1 MLEHTVWYAYAVIDN
16 QYIDHMN
23 RRILFLLSF
32 LCTALFVSAQVNDV
46 EKMLK
51 GIEAVTGF
59 EKLEKTDTTRQYY
72 LMKFTQALDPKNS
85 SAGTF
90 EQRVMLGHRGYD
102 RPVVLVTEGYGAD
115 YAFNSP
121 KYMEEL
127 TSILDANIIFV
138 EYRYFSGSMPEPCN
152 WEYLTVENSM
162 TDYHKIITA
171 FKPFYSGKWASTGI
185 SKGGSTSIFFRAYFP
200 DDLDVSVPYVGPL
213 SGAVEDG
220 RHESFLERVG
230 TKAERDAI
238 RNFQFELFERKER
251 LMPMFDAYCL
261 ENNMV
266 FRVPTTT
273 IYDLLVL
280 EYQFSMWQWGT
291 PTNTIP
297 ALSSDDKTVFDYFVK
312 MCGPDYFAAGSNI
325 ESFFVQ
331 ALKDFGYYGYNIEP
345 FRKYVKEEDVEGYLR
360 RVLLPEEFANVEFD
374 DSNYR
379 FVTDYYTENDPKMI
393 LIYGEV
399 DPWTASGITWL
410 RDRNKENVK
419 VYIQPGGSHRA
430 RILNMPENM
439 RDEILEKLNEWM
451 QYK

>member
-1 MLEHTVWYAYAVIDN
+1 
-16 QYIDHMN
+16 MN
-23 RRILFLLSF
+23 KRFLFLLSF
-32 LCTALFVSAQVNDV
+32 LCVVLFASAQEVDV
-46 EKMLK
+46 KKMLE
-51 GIEAVTGF
+51 GIESVTSI
-59 EKLEKTDTTRQYY
+59 EKIEKADTTRQYF
-72 LMKFTQALDPKNS
+72 LMKFTQQLDPKDA

-90 EQRVMLGHRGYD
+90 EQRIMLGHRGYD

-127 TSILDANIIFV
+127 TYILDANIIFV
-138 EYRYFSGSMPEPCN
+138 EYRYFSGSMPNPCN
-152 WEYLTVENSM
+152 WDYLTVENSM

-171 FKPFYSGKWASTGI
+171 FKPFYKGKWASTGI

-261 ENNMV
+261 EKNMV
-266 FRVPTTT
+266 FRVPTSTV
-273 IYDLLVL
+273 YDLLVL

-291 PTNTIP
+291 PVNTIP
-297 ALSSDDKTVFDYFVK
+297 ALDSDDKVIFDYFVK
-312 MCGPDYFAAGSNI
+312 MCGPDYFAAGSDI

-345 FRKYVKEEDVEGYLR
+345 FRKYVNENEIEGYLR
-360 RVLLPEEFANVEFD
+360 RVLLPEQFADVEFD

-410 RDRNKENVK
+410 RDRNKQNVK

-430 RILNMPENM
+430 RILNMPEKM
-439 RDEILEKLNEWM
+439 RDEILEQLNEWM

>member
-1 MLEHTVWYAYAVIDN
+1 MIKK
-16 QYIDHMN
+16 
-23 RRILFLLSF
+23 ILLFIPLLCVF
-32 LCTALFVSAQVNDV
+32 AFATAQDGNV

-51 GIEAVTGF
+51 NIDAVTNF
-59 EKLEKTDTTRQYY
+59 EKIEKADTTRQYY
-72 LMKFTQALDPKNS
+72 LMKFTQQLDPKDA

-102 RPVVLVTEGYGAD
+102 RPTVVVTEGYGAD

-127 TSILDANIIFV
+127 TYIMDANILFV
-138 EYRYFSGSMPEPCN
+138 EYRYFSGSTPEPCN
-152 WEYLTVENSM
+152 WDYLTVENSM
-162 TDYHKIITA
+162 MDYHKIITA
-171 FKPFYSGKWASTGI
+171 FKPYYKGKWASTGI

-200 DDLDVSVPYVGPL
+200 EDLDVSVPYVGPL

-230 TKAERDAI
+230 SKADRDAI
-238 RNFQFELFERKER
+238 RNFQTELFERKER
-251 LMPMFDAYCL
+251 LMPLFDAYCL
-261 ENNMV
+261 KEGLV
-266 FRVPTTT
+266 FRVPTSL

-291 PTNTIP
+291 STSTIP
-297 ALSSDDKTVFDYFVK
+297 ALDSDDETILNYFVK
-312 MCGPDYFAAGSNI
+312 MCGPDYFAAGSSI

-331 ALKDFGYYGYNIEP
+331 AVKDFGYYGYNIEP
-345 FRKYVKEEDVEGYLR
+345 FRKYVNEDEIEGYLP
-360 RVLLPEEFANVEFD
+360 RVLLPEQFANVKFD

-379 FVTDYYTENDPKMI
+379 FVTDYYTENDPKML

-399 DPWTASGITWL
+399 DPWTATGITWL
-410 RDRNKENVK
+410 RDRNKQNVK

-430 RILNMPENM
+430 RILNMPEDM
-439 RDEILEKLNEWM
+439 RDEILKQLNEWM